1 MLFFICVSAN
11 DGVRIM
17 FITSIF
23 RAIREV
29 YEFCAERRGL
39 ITKQIERRVFV
50 AMTMSKPSQTK
61 SNQAFSPIAKN
72 CETCNYHS

>member
-1 MLFFICVSAN
+1 MLFFMCVLAN
-11 DGVRIM
+11 DGVRSM
-17 FITSIF
+17 LTTDIF
-23 RAIREV
+23 RAIWEV
-29 YEFCAERRGL
+29 HEFCAERRGL

-61 SNQAFSPIAKN
+61 SHQAFSPIAKN